1 MYASFKLTPMAQL
14 HPHLPH
20 QGPMTGGDYRERDL
34 LWLLRDGLPDSFDV
48 FHGLTWSAMHGAFQ
62 QFGELDLTIVSP
74 VGHLLVLEVKA
85 GEVFTQAG
93 ILLKNYGRDGP
104 KDVGHQV
111 RRQYGALRS
120 RLAAAG
126 LADVYVDTLL
136 VLPDHAIDEGTLAY
150 PRERIIDATQ
160 MDLFCSLVLAAFSP
174 SRFGPLDRERLI
186 DFLSNRFGVAPNVDA
201 HIGQVQRLSTQLS
214 SGLATWVPRISQDNQ
229 VYVVEATAGSG
240 KTQLALTLLRD
251 ACLQN
256 QRARYV
262 CFNRPLADHLQDLVP
277 SRAEVSTFH
286 QICRDHAERQG
297 KVLDF
302 SQASVFTDL
311 VDVYIAAAAEMHPL
325 YDLLVIDES
334 QDFDPSW
341 VQALAA
347 QLKPD
352 GRLYVLGDPHQQLYD
367 RGPFDL
373 PGAVHLRCMD
383 NYRSPIQVVK
393 AINQLQ
399 LVDVPIQAC
408 SPHAGQT
415 PGFHTWAPGKINHD
429 TVLDQ
434 CLKKL
439 WADGYIPS
447 QVTVLS
453 FRGVKNAEVLKLPNL
468 GGYTTRRTS
477 GQYDKAGNALWLEGD
492 LLVESVYRFK
502 GQSAPAVILCEVEFE
517 TLSLLEARK
526 LFVGMTRGQMRVE
539 VVLSDKSANK
549 LLNQIL

>member
-1 MYASFKLTPMAQL
+1 MARL

-20 QGPMTGGDYRERDL
+20 QVPMSGGDYRERDL

-48 FHGLTWSAMHGAFQ
+48 FHGLTWSSMHGAFQ

-74 VGHLLVLEVKA
+74 NGHLLVLEVKA
-85 GEVFTQAG
+85 GEVFTQDG
-93 ILLKNYGRDGP
+93 QLLKNYGRDGA

-126 LADVYVDTLL
+126 LADVYVDTML
-136 VLPDHAIDEGTLAY
+136 VLPDHAIEDGTLAY
-150 PRERIIDATQ
+150 PRERIIDASQ
-160 MDLFCSLVLAAFSP
+160 MGRFCILVQEAFSP
-174 SRFGPLDRERLI
+174 TSLGPPDRERLI

-201 HIGQVQRLSTQLS
+201 HIGQIQRLSTQLS

-286 QICRDHAERQG
+286 QICRDHAERSG

-311 VDVYIAAAAEMHPL
+311 VNGYIAAAAEMSPL

-334 QDFDPSW
+334 QDFDPAW

-347 QLKPD
+347 QLTSD
-352 GRLYVLGDPHQQLYD
+352 GRLYVLGDPDQQLYD
-367 RGPFDL
+367 RTPFDL
-373 PGAVHLRCMD
+373 PGAVHLSCMD

-399 LVDVPIQAC
+399 LVDSPIQAC
-408 SPHAGQT
+408 SPHSGQT
-415 PGFHTWAPGKINHD
+415 PGFHTWVPGQINHA
-429 TVLDQ
+429 TVLER
-434 CLKKL
+434 CLKQL
-439 WADGYIPS
+439 WADGYAPG
-447 QVTVLS
+447 QVAVIS
-453 FRGVKNAEVLKLPNL
+453 FRGVKNAEVLQLPTL
-468 GGYTTRRTS
+468 SGHATRRTS
-477 GQYDKAGNALWLEGD
+477 GKYDSVGNALWHEGD

-502 GQSAPAVILCEVEFE
+502 GQSAPAVVLCEVDFE
-517 TLSLLEARK
+517 TLSPIECRK

-539 VVLSDKSANK
+539 VILTERAAGVLADR
-549 LLNQIL
+549 LEIGI

>member
-1 MYASFKLTPMAQL
+1 MARL
-14 HPHLPH
+14 HPHLPN
-20 QGPMTGGDYRERDL
+20 QGLMTGGDYRERDL
-34 LWLLRDGLPDSFDV
+34 LWLLRDALPDSFDV

-93 ILLKNYGRDGP
+93 QLLKNYGRDGT

-136 VLPDHAIDEGTLAY
+136 VLPDHAVIEGTLAY

-160 MDLFCSLVLAAFSP
+160 MARFCSLVQEAFSP
-174 SRFGPLDRERLI
+174 TSLGPPDRERLI

-201 HIGQVQRLSTQLS
+201 HIAQVQRLSTQLS

-302 SQASVFTDL
+302 SQANVFSEM
-311 VDVYIAAAAEMHPL
+311 VDGYIAASHDLPPT

-352 GRLYVLGDPHQQLYD
+352 ARLYVLGDPHQQLYD
-367 RGPFDL
+367 RAPFDL

-393 AINQLQ
+393 AINQLH
-399 LVDVPIQAC
+399 LVDMPINAC
-408 SPHAGQT
+408 SPHSGQT
-415 PGFHTWAPGKINHD
+415 PGFHTWAPGQINHD

-434 CLKKL
+434 CLKQL
-439 WADGYIPS
+439 WADGYTPG
-447 QVTVLS
+447 QVAVLS
-453 FRGVKNAEVLKLPNL
+453 FRGVRNAEVLKLPHL
-468 GGYTTRRTS
+468 GGFTTRRTS
-477 GQYDKAGNALWLEGD
+477 GQYDIAGNALWHEGD
-492 LLVESVYRFK
+492 LLLESVYRFK
-502 GQSAPAVILCEVEFE
+502 GQSAPVVVLCEVDFE
-517 TLSLLEARK
+517 SLSTLEARK
-526 LFVGMTRGQMRVE
+526 LFVGMTRGQMRAE
-539 VVLSDKSANK
+539 VVLSERTAGFLTDR
-549 LLNQIL
+549 L

>member
-1 MYASFKLTPMAQL
+1 MYASALLIPMARL

-34 LWLLRDGLPDSFDV
+34 LCLLRDGLPDSFDV

-93 ILLKNYGRDGP
+93 LLLKNYGRDGT

-111 RRQYGALRS
+111 QRQYGALRS
-120 RLAAAG
+120 RLSSAG
-126 LADVYVDTLL
+126 LADVYVDTMLA
-136 VLPDHAIDEGTLAY
+136 LPDHTIDQDTLAY
-150 PRERIIDATQ
+150 PRDRIIDATQ
-160 MDLFCSLVLAAFSP
+160 MDQFCSIVLAALSP
-174 SRFGPLDRERLI
+174 PRFGPPDRERLI

-214 SGLATWVPRISQDNQ
+214 SGLATWVPRITHDKQ
-229 VYVVEATAGSG
+229 VYVIEATAGSG

-256 QRARYV
+256 QRALYV

-286 QICRDHAERQG
+286 QICRDRAEQQG

-302 SQASVFTDL
+302 SQASVFSEM
-311 VDVYIAAAAEMHPL
+311 VDSYIATPHQLPPI

-334 QDFDPSW
+334 QDFEPTW
-341 VQALAA
+341 VQALAS

-352 GRLYVLGDPHQQLYD
+352 GRLYVLGDPHQQLYE
-367 RGPFDL
+367 RVPFDL
-373 PGAVHLRCMD
+373 PGVVHLRCMD

-399 LVDVPIQAC
+399 LVDAPINAC
-408 SPHAGQT
+408 SPHSGQT
-415 PGFHTWAPGKINHD
+415 PGFHTWAPGQINHD
-429 TVLDQ
+429 AVLEQ
-434 CLKKL
+434 CLKQL
-439 WADGYIPS
+439 CADGYTPS

-453 FRGVKNAEVLKLPNL
+453 FRGVKNAEVLKLKNL
-468 GGYTTRRTS
+468 GGFTTRRTS
-477 GQYDKAGNALWLEGD
+477 GQYDIAGNALWLEGD

-502 GQSAPAVILCEVEFE
+502 GQSAPAVVLCEVDFE
-517 TLSLLEARK
+517 EITPVEARK

-539 VVLSDKSANK
+539 VVLSERAAGALANR
-549 LLNQIL
+549 L

>member
-1 MYASFKLTPMAQL
+1 MARL
-14 HPHLPH
+14 HPHLPD

-74 VGHLLVLEVKA
+74 LGHLLILEVKA
-85 GEVFTQAG
+85 GELFSQEG
-93 ILLKNYGRDGP
+93 QLLKSYGRDGP

-111 RRQYGALRS
+111 RRQYGALRG

-136 VLPDHAIDEGTLAY
+136 VLPDHAIVEGTLAY

-160 MDLFCSLVLAAFSP
+160 MARFCSLVQEALSP
-174 SRFGPLDRERLI
+174 TSLGPPDRERLI

-201 HIGQVQRLSTQLS
+201 HIGQIQRLSTQLS

-286 QICRDHAERQG
+286 QICRDHSESQG

-302 SQASVFTDL
+302 SQANVFFEM
-311 VDVYIAAAAEMHPL
+311 VDSYIAASHDQPPI

-367 RGPFDL
+367 RAPFEL

-399 LVDVPIQAC
+399 LADVPIHAC
-408 SPHAGQT
+408 SPHSGQT
-415 PGFHTWAPGKINHD
+415 PGFHTWVPGQINRD

-434 CLKKL
+434 CLKQL
-439 WADGYIPS
+439 WADGYTPS
-447 QVTVLS
+447 QVAVLS

-477 GQYDKAGNALWLEGD
+477 GEYDKAGNALWRKGD

-502 GQSAPAVILCEVEFE
+502 GQSAPAVVLCEVDFE
-517 TLSLLEARK
+517 EITSVEVRK

-539 VVLSDKSANK
+539 VVLSERAAGALANR
-549 LLNQIL
+549 L

>member
-1 MYASFKLTPMAQL
+1 MARL
-14 HPHLPH
+14 HPHLPN
-20 QGPMTGGDYRERDL
+20 QGPMSGGDYRERDL

-74 VGHLLVLEVKA
+74 LGHLLILEVKA
-85 GEVFTQAG
+85 GEVFSQEG
-93 ILLKNYGRDGP
+93 QLLKSYGRDGP

-136 VLPDHAIDEGTLAY
+136 VLPDHAVIEGTLAY

-160 MDLFCSLVLAAFSP
+160 MARFCSMVQKAFSP
-174 SRFGPLDRERLI
+174 TSLGPPDRERLF

-214 SGLATWVPRISQDNQ
+214 SGLATWVPRIAHDNQ

-262 CFNRPLADHLQDLVP
+262 CFNRPLADHLQELVP

-286 QICRDHAERQG
+286 QICRDHAEKQG

-302 SQASVFTDL
+302 SQVNVFSEM
-311 VDVYIAAAAEMHPL
+311 VDGYIAASHELPPI

-347 QLKPD
+347 QLKPN

-367 RGPFDL
+367 RAPFDL

-383 NYRSPIQVVK
+383 NYRSPIQVVRT
-393 AINQLQ
+393 INQLQ
-399 LVDVPIQAC
+399 LVDSPILAC
-408 SPHAGQT
+408 SPHSGQT
-415 PGFHTWAPGKINHD
+415 PGFQTWVPGQINHD

-434 CLKKL
+434 CLNQL
-439 WADGYIPS
+439 WADGYTPG
-447 QVTVLS
+447 QVAVLS
-453 FRGVKNAEVLKLPNL
+453 FRGVKNAEVLQLPTL
-468 GGYTTRRTS
+468 GGHITRRTS
-477 GQYDKAGNALWLEGD
+477 GKFDSTGNALWHEGE

-502 GQSAPAVILCEVEFE
+502 GQSVPAVVLCEVDFE
-517 TLSLLEARK
+517 TLSSLEARK

-539 VVLSDKSANK
+539 VVVSERVAGLM
-549 LLNQIL
+549 LQRL

>member
-1 MYASFKLTPMAQL
+1 MARL
-14 HPHLPH
+14 HPHLPN

-74 VGHLLVLEVKA
+74 LGHLLVLEVKA
-85 GEVFTQAG
+85 GEVFSQEG
-93 ILLKNYGRDGP
+93 QLLKSYGRDGP
-104 KDVGHQV
+104 KDVVHQV

-126 LADVYVDTLL
+126 LTDVYVDTLL
-136 VLPDHAIDEGTLAY
+136 VLPDHAVVEGTLAY
-150 PRERIIDATQ
+150 PRERIIDAIQ
-160 MDLFCSLVLAAFSP
+160 MGRFCSLIQEAFSP
-174 SRFGPLDRERLI
+174 TTLGPPDRERLI

-201 HIGQVQRLSTQLS
+201 HIGQIQRISTQLS

-240 KTQLALTLLRD
+240 KTQLALTLLRN

-262 CFNRPLADHLQDLVP
+262 CFNRPLADHLQVLIP

-286 QICRDHAERQG
+286 QICRDHAERQD

-302 SQASVFTDL
+302 SQANVFSEM
-311 VDVYIAAAAEMHPL
+311 VDGYIAASHELPPI

-334 QDFDPSW
+334 QDFDPPW

-367 RGPFDL
+367 RAPFDL

-399 LVDVPIQAC
+399 LVDVPIHAC
-408 SPHAGQT
+408 SPHSGQT
-415 PGFHTWAPGKINHD
+415 PGFHTWASGKINHD

-439 WADGYIPS
+439 WSHGYTPG
-447 QVTVLS
+447 QVAVLS
-453 FRGVKNAEVLKLPNL
+453 FRGVKNAAVIQLPAL
-468 GGYTTRRTS
+468 GGHITRRTS
-477 GQYDKAGNALWLEGD
+477 GKYDSAGNALWHDGD

-502 GQSAPAVILCEVEFE
+502 GQSAPAVVLCEVDFE
-517 TLSLLEARK
+517 TLSPLEARK
-526 LFVGMTRGQMRVE
+526 LFVGMTRGEMRVE
-539 VVLSDKSANK
+539 VVLSERAAR
-549 LLNQIL
+549 LLTDRL

>member
-1 MYASFKLTPMAQL
+1 MS
-14 HPHLPH
+14 
-20 QGPMTGGDYRERDL
+20 GGDYRERDL

-62 QFGELDLTIVSP
+62 AFGELDLTIVSP
-74 VGHLLVLEVKA
+74 NGHLLVLEVKA
-85 GEVFTQAG
+85 GKVFTQDG
-93 ILLKNYGRDGP
+93 QLLKNYGRDGT

-120 RLAAAG
+120 RLAAAS
-126 LADVYVDTLL
+126 LADVYVDTML
-136 VLPDHAIDEGTLAY
+136 VLPDHILDQGTLAY

-160 MDLFCSLVLAAFSP
+160 MDRFCSLVQGAFSP
-174 SRFGPLDRERLI
+174 TSICQPDRERLI

-201 HIGQVQRLSTQLS
+201 HIGQIQRLSTQLS

-277 SRAEVSTFH
+277 SRADVSTFH
-286 QICRDHAERQG
+286 QICRDYAESQG
-297 KVLDF
+297 NVLDF
-302 SQASVFTDL
+302 SHASVFSEM
-311 VDVYIAAAAEMHPL
+311 VDGYIAASYELPPI

-334 QDFDPSW
+334 QDFDPAW
-341 VQALAA
+341 VQALAL

-367 RGPFDL
+367 RAPFEL

-399 LVDVPIQAC
+399 LVDAPIHAC
-408 SPHAGQT
+408 SPHYGQT
-415 PGFHTWAPGKINHD
+415 PGFHTWAPGLINHD
-429 TVLDQ
+429 TVLDL
-434 CLKKL
+434 CLKQL
-439 WADGYIPS
+439 WTDGYTPG

-453 FRGVKNAEVLKLPNL
+453 YRGVKNAEVLKMPNL
-468 GGYTTRRTS
+468 GGFTTRRTS
-477 GQYDKAGNALWLEGD
+477 GQYDTAGNASWHEGD

-502 GQSAPAVILCEVEFE
+502 GQSTPAVVLCEVDFE
-517 TLSLLEARK
+517 VLSPLDYRK
-526 LFVGMTRGQMRVE
+526 LFVGMTRGQMRVD
-539 VVLSDKSANK
+539 VVLSEQAAG
-549 LLNQIL
+549 LLAQRF

>member
-1 MYASFKLTPMAQL
+1 MARL
-14 HPHLPH
+14 HPHLPN

-62 QFGELDLTIVSP
+62 QFGELDLTVVSP
-74 VGHLLVLEVKA
+74 LGHLLVLEVKA
-85 GEVFTQAG
+85 GEVFTQDG
-93 ILLKNYGRDGP
+93 QLLKNYGRDGP

-126 LADVYVDTLL
+126 LADVYVDTML
-136 VLPDHAIDEGTLAY
+136 VLPDYTIDQGTLAY
-150 PRERIIDATQ
+150 PRERIIDAIQ
-160 MDLFCSLVLAAFSP
+160 MGQFCSLVLAAFSP
-174 SRFGPLDRERLI
+174 SRFGPPDRERLI
-186 DFLSNRFGVAPNVDA
+186 GFLSNRFGVAPNVDA
-201 HIGQVQRLSTQLS
+201 HIGQIQRLSTQLS
-214 SGLATWVPRISQDNQ
+214 SGLATWVPRITHDNQ

-240 KTQLALTLLRD
+240 KTQLALNLLRD

-262 CFNRPLADHLQDLVP
+262 CFNRPLSDHLQDLVP

-286 QICRDHAERQG
+286 QICRDHAESQG

-302 SQASVFTDL
+302 SQASVFSEM
-311 VDVYIAAAAEMHPL
+311 VDGYIATSQLLPPI

-334 QDFDPSW
+334 QDFDPAW
-341 VQALAA
+341 VQALAS

-367 RGPFDL
+367 RAPFDL

-399 LVDVPIQAC
+399 LVDAPIHAC
-408 SPHAGQT
+408 SPHSGQT
-415 PGFHTWAPGKINHD
+415 PGFHTWAPVHINHD

-477 GQYDKAGNALWLEGD
+477 GEYDKAGNALWLKGD

-502 GQSAPAVILCEVEFE
+502 GQSAPAVVLCEVDFE
-517 TLSLLEARK
+517 EITSVEARK

-539 VVLSDKSANK
+539 VVLSERAAGALANR
-549 LLNQIL
+549 L